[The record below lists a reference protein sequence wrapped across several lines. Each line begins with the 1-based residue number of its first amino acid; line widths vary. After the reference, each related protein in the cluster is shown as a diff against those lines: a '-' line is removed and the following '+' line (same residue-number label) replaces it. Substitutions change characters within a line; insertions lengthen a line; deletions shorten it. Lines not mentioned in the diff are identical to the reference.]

1 MRDANNSLRL
11 LWLDGRGWALGYKSS
26 NAGDQT
32 CLTAQP
38 AMAQRTSLE
47 TQTQTRTNMT
57 LDDAYSEAK
66 RFKCQGNRFGE
77 NVGGGCVPNWRQDE

>member
-1 MRDANNSLRL
+1 
-11 LWLDGRGWALGYKSS
+11 
-26 NAGDQT
+26 
-32 CLTAQP
+32 
-38 AMAQRTSLE
+38 
-47 TQTQTRTNMT
+47 MT